1 MTKQLQSQWDFGELF
16 PPEAVRRV
24 LTVSELTAAVR
35 RLLEREIGQVWVTG
49 EITNFRLQGSGHAYF
64 SLKDS
69 GAQLNCVLF
78 RGEATSFNR
87 NLLTDGQK
95 VVLFGDLTVYE
106 ARGQY
111 QLRVTQVDLQ
121 GVGALQIAFEK
132 LKQKL
137 NAEGL
142 FAVERKRPLPRFPR
156 RIGIVTSPTGAALRD
171 VIHVIE
177 RRNPALEIVLA
188 PCRVQGRGAAE
199 EIAAAIRLLNE
210 WTYRNPIAAQFGTS
224 SSSPREERVGRGSRR
239 GEALDDGPPLSE
251 PPPHPSSG
259 HPLPR
264 GGGEGT
270 SEGEVQGANA
280 RSLASENSKAPKSR
294 FLDLIL
300 LTRGGGSLED
310 LWAFNEEIVARAIF
324 ESALPVVSAVGHEID
339 FTISDFVADVRAA
352 TPSVA
357 AELITEG
364 VFASRDFV
372 ARAPTQLQ
380 SLVRERIEAETEGL
394 AGLLARLGR
403 AHPRRRVQEQ
413 AQRLD
418 DLQSALL
425 RCAHFGFRE
434 QFARWRAVSQRFLRV
449 RPALLVQRRRELLI
463 HAQTQLLDRTRNK
476 LRSFQSR
483 LQTTE
488 ARLRLLSPQSV
499 LERGYSIT
507 QDAGSGK
514 VIRSAQEVRAGQ
526 RLRTRLKVG
535 EIGSVAEGAS

>member
-95 VVLFGDLTVYE
+95 VVLLGDLTVYE

>member
-95 VVLFGDLTVYE
+95 VVLLGDLTVYE

-425 RCAHFGFRE
+425 RYAHFGFRE